1 MNRVEF
7 DELKITDQV
16 KYINKKLNE
25 GYTLT
30 NICKAIGIGRT
41 TIRDRFKSISYEYNK
56 TTKQYE
62 SFVEI
67 IEESKTIDNKYNE
80 LKSSNNVVEATLDK
94 NKVLEDMLL
103 NYSDMNNKLNEMYEW
118 YKLQSSEIVVE
129 NKKLIIE
136 DFEGDVV
143 VRSYKLYESIQKEF
157 AEFCKGNK
165 YKVQDL
171 LSQAIKDFLDKY
183 K

>member
-1 MNRVEF
+1 MNKIEF
-7 DELKITDQV
+7 DELKILDQV
-16 KYINKKLNE
+16 EYINKKLNE
-25 GYTLT
+25 GGTLT
-30 NICKAIGIGRT
+30 NICKEIGIGRT
-41 TIRDRFKSISYEYNK
+41 TIRDRFKNTSYEYNK

-67 IEESKTIDNKYNE
+67 IEEAKTIDNKYNE
-80 LKSSNNVVEATLDK
+80 LKSSNNVVGATLDK

-118 YKLQSSEIVVE
+118 YKLKSSNNVVE

-136 DFEGDVV
+136 DFDGDVV
-143 VRSYKLYESIQKEF
+143 VRSYKLYEPIQKEF